1 MKANVPQ
8 YVLKDS
14 KYSSFFNKVSE
25 TVLSLRA
32 WAFILLKHFIAIF
45 SDAVNWDAEKPNAA
59 RELRSEQQQV

>member
-25 TVLSLRA
+25 TVYRCEHERLSC
-32 WAFILLKHFIAIF
+32 WSIL
-45 SDAVNWDAEKPNAA
+45 SQYSV
-59 RELRSEQQQV
+59 